1 MDVKTETHRDWDIC
15 WMSRPRL
22 IETKKFLGCR
32 DRDSSRLRNFLD
44 VETETHRDWENS
56 WMSRPRLIETEKI
69 LGCWDRDHSRLGN
82 AMDVET
88 MTSRDRAKDVDT
100 VTPSKILLI
109 SGPEPA
115 WPGPEPEEVRPFS
128 WSHSLSSPAQ
138 GASYFNLLVWNGDL
152 EKAKKTNLVNMSA

>member
-1 MDVKTETHRDWDIC
+1 MNWFWFNLSSLVRFLLFGFSLPNIST
-15 WMSRPRL
+15 RL
-22 IETKKFLGCR
+22 WYFM
-32 DRDSSRLRNFLD
+32 D

-69 LGCWDRDHSRLGN
+69 LGCRDRDQSRLGN

-88 MTSRDRAKDVDT
+88 MTSRDWAKDVDT

>member
-1 MDVKTETHRDWDIC
+1 MTQQDFEIL
-15 WMSRPRL
+15 WMPRLRL
-22 IETKKFLGCR
+22 IETGKSVGCR
-32 DRDSSRLRNFLD
+32 DQDSLRLRNFLD
-44 VETETHRDWENS
+44 VETKTHRDWKIS
-56 WMSRPRLIETEKI
+56 WMLRPRLIETEKF
-69 LGCWDRDHSRLGN
+69 LGCWDRDQSRLGN

-88 MTSRDRAKDVDT
+88 MTSRDWAKDVDT